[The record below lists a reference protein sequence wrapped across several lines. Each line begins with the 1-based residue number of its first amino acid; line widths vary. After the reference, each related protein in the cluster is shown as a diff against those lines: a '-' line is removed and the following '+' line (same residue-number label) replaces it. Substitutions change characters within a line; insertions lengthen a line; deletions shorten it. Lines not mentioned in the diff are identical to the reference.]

1 MTTNEQF
8 ARFRRPEPALIT
20 EADWSLAHQH
30 AARKRRYVITMTVRA
45 LSIVV
50 AAIVYTST
58 HILWLVLILA
68 GLGTVLPWIA
78 VVMANDA
85 PPKKRLAPRGPV
97 PRSDRVLESR
107 TPKIID
113 GSDD

>member
-20 EADWSLAHQH
+20 EADWSRSQQH

-50 AAIVYTST
+50 AAIVYSST
-58 HILWLVLILA
+58 HLLWLVLTLA
-68 GLGTVLPWIA
+68 ALGTVLPWVA
-78 VVMANDA
+78 VVMANDG
-85 PPKKRLAPRGPV
+85 PPKKRLAPRAPI
-97 PRSDRVLESR
+97 PRPDRVLESR
-107 TPKIID
+107 TPKVID
-113 GSDD
+113 DSSD